1 MGSLVISEFI
11 TVDGVAEDPG
21 GEAFD
26 RGGWAFQFDRG
37 QEGDK
42 FKLDEV
48 LAAEA
53 LVLGRVTYEGFARA
67 WPQVKDEVGF
77 AEKMNSM
84 PKYVASRTLRDPKWD
99 NSTVLDGDAVEAVQT
114 LKAQTE
120 GDLLVNGSM
129 SLAQTLMEHGLVD
142 EVRLMVFPVVL
153 GAGKRLF
160 SETSKPLALHQV
172 ESRPAGDTLIVIY
185 RPTGDAH
192 R

>member
-1 MGSLVISEFI
+1 MGRLVISEFI

-26 RGGWAFQFDRG
+26 RGGWAFQFNRG
-37 QEGDK
+37 QEGDT

-67 WPQVKDEVGF
+67 WPQVKDDVGF

-84 PKYVASRTLRDPKWD
+84 PKYVASRTLRDLDWN
-99 NSTVLDGDAVEAVQT
+99 NSTVLDGDAVEAVRI
-114 LKAQTE
+114 LKSQAE
-120 GDLLVNGSM
+120 GDLLINGSI
-129 SLAQTLMEHGLVD
+129 SLAQTLLEHGLVD

-160 SETSKPLALHQV
+160 AETSEPLALHQV
-172 ESRPAGDTLIVIY
+172 ESTPAGDTLIVIY
-185 RPTGDAH
+185 RPAGEN
-192 R
+192 RS

>member
-1 MGSLVISEFI
+1 MGKLVVSEFI

-21 GEAFD
+21 GEAFE

-37 QEGDK
+37 QDGDR

-48 LAAEA
+48 RAAEA
-53 LVLGRVTYEGFARA
+53 LLLGRVTYEGFARA
-67 WPQVKDEVGF
+67 WPKMKDDVGF

-84 PKYVASRTLRDPKWD
+84 PKYVASRSLQNPEWANT
-99 NSTVLDGDAVEAVQT
+99 TVLDGDVVEAVGK
-114 LKAQTE
+114 LKEQAE

-129 SLAQTLMEHGLVD
+129 SLAQTLLEQGLVD

-160 SETSKPLALHQV
+160 GDTTKPRPLRQV
-172 ESRPAGDTLIVIY
+172 ENRPAGDTMIVIY
-185 RPTGDAH
+185 RPA
-192 R
+192 